1 MNTDPQPPAPRRH
14 VWRWVLLGVG
24 ICLTPFVLLVIAA
37 ISFLTLDSDAAMLR
51 KHVMAA
57 TDAGW
62 HTRVQMSVGGITLG
76 ALRQGLHF
84 VHAKNIEEARLAL
97 RAVRHASVGVYERT
111 SGPADWSHLQL
122 FADTDQAMGRRG
134 WTRLVGVADNK
145 DTVLIYVPQDMA
157 TDGPVDMCMA
167 VVNGRELVVV
177 STSVDASVL
186 GELVK
191 QHIDHDGTGHLH
203 FAKFKF

>member
-1 MNTDPQPPAPRRH
+1 MNTVPQPLAPRRR
-14 VWRWVLLGVG
+14 VWRWVLLGAG
-24 ICLTPFVLLVIAA
+24 ICLTPFVLLAIAA

-51 KHVMAA
+51 KQVMAA

-62 HTRVQMSVGGITLG
+62 HTRIQMSVGGITLG

-84 VHAKNIEEARLAL
+84 VHARDIEEARLAL
-97 RAVRHASVGVYERT
+97 GAVRHASVGVYERT
-111 SGPADWSHLQL
+111 SGPADWSRPQL

-145 DTVLIYVPQDMA
+145 DTVLIYVPRDMD
-157 TDGPVDMCMA
+157 TDGPVEVCMA
-167 VVNGRELVVV
+167 VVNGKELVVV
-177 STSVDASVL
+177 STSVDVSML

-191 QHIDHDGTGHLH
+191 QHIDHDEKGHLH